1 MTLIIALNAILCLG
15 VIAMVVSPLIWAIFT
30 QHRDHVALAP
40 ASAFGPKVLTDTR
53 QYRHARRGV
62 RRPEVAVA

>member
-1 MTLIIALNAILCLG
+1 MTLIIALNAILCFG
-15 VIAMVVSPLIWAIFT
+15 VIAVVVSPLIWAILT

-40 ASAFGPKVLTDTR
+40 ATAFGPKVLTDTR
-53 QYRHARRGV
+53 PYQHPRHRV